1 VRERNPP
8 RGVDFIAQVL
18 CVYPTGEIS
27 LHRSCTH
34 AHIHMRAGPVLF
46 CIRVCLCVCVK
57 HMKCTARTFCLPT
70 FQVLVTRD
78 EEKRV
83 RRDLSLTKI
92 NGMMAATPSCSSVSS
107 QFFVNRLSFQTTSP
121 IHMQA
126 VRRSAGCQRNDTMH
140 RYYRARDPGNCCCCV
155 PRMPE
160 IPFRLPTPRLFSL
173 LDPLG
178 VKNSFM
184 IYMNGCS
191 VFKCI
196 QTYSCLFPRV
206 KFESDNYQNPALCVK
221 RARDRARERDRLRGA
236 RESARLHVLLGTVL
250 TDASLFSHLLIV
262 NKLLSLSLSLSLRC

>member
-1 VRERNPP
+1 
-8 RGVDFIAQVL
+8 
-18 CVYPTGEIS
+18 
-27 LHRSCTH
+27 
-34 AHIHMRAGPVLF
+34 
-46 CIRVCLCVCVK
+46 
-57 HMKCTARTFCLPT
+57 
-70 FQVLVTRD
+70 
-78 EEKRV
+78 
-83 RRDLSLTKI
+83 
-92 NGMMAATPSCSSVSS
+92 
-107 QFFVNRLSFQTTSP
+107 
-121 IHMQA
+121 MQA

-160 IPFRLPTPRLFSL
+160 IPFRLPTPRLFSF

-250 TDASLFSHLLIV
+250 TEASLFSHLLIV
-262 NKLLSLSLSLSLRC
+262 NKLLSLSLSLSFSTMLKHVRCSRLYTNALLHFLIVNKTSLSLSFKSLAFYIVTLTVRTVYLVY

>member
-1 VRERNPP
+1 
-8 RGVDFIAQVL
+8 
-18 CVYPTGEIS
+18 
-27 LHRSCTH
+27 
-34 AHIHMRAGPVLF
+34 
-46 CIRVCLCVCVK
+46 
-57 HMKCTARTFCLPT
+57 
-70 FQVLVTRD
+70 
-78 EEKRV
+78 
-83 RRDLSLTKI
+83 
-92 NGMMAATPSCSSVSS
+92 
-107 QFFVNRLSFQTTSP
+107 
-121 IHMQA
+121 MQA

-262 NKLLSLSLSLSLRC
+262 NKLLSLSLSLFLYDVEACTMFTFIH